1 MIKGMLGKKVGMT
14 QVFTPEGRVV
24 PVTVIQAGPCA
35 ITQIKTVKSDGYE
48 AVQVGYWPVKR
59 LNKPLRGHLGRTGLF
74 RYLREFPVD
83 GVEDLELGQ
92 QVKVD
97 LFELG
102 EKVDVVGTSKG
113 KGFQGTM
120 KRHGFH
126 GGPRTHGQSDRARAP
141 GSIGAGTYP
150 GKVFKGKKMAGHMG
164 AVRVTV
170 KNLEVVVVDPERGLM
185 FLKGGVPGAPN
196 GLLVIRKRK

>member
-1 MIKGMLGKKVGMT
+1 M
-14 QVFTPEGRVV
+14 
-24 PVTVIQAGPCA
+24 
-35 ITQIKTVKSDGYE
+35 
-48 AVQVGYWPVKR
+48 KR

-74 RYLREFPVD
+74 RFLREFAVD
-83 GVEDLELGQ
+83 GTDDLELGQ

-97 LFELG
+97 LFETG

-113 KGFQGTM
+113 LGFQGAM

-141 GSIGAGTYP
+141 GSIGAGTTP
-150 GKVFKGKKMAGHMG
+150 GRVLKGKKMAGHMG
-164 AVRVTV
+164 AARITV
-170 KNLEVVVVDPERGLM
+170 KNLEVVEVDAERDLL

-196 GLLVIRKRK
+196 GLIVIKKVK

>member
-35 ITQIKTVKSDGYE
+35 VTQVKTVERDGYQ
-48 AVQVGYWPVKR
+48 AAQVGYGSVKR
-59 LNKPLRGHLGRTGLF
+59 LNKPMRGHLGRAGLF
-74 RYLREFPVD
+74 RHLREFAVD
-83 GVEDLELGQ
+83 GTEDLEVGQ
-92 QVKVD
+92 QIKVD
-97 LFELG
+97 LFESG

-113 KGFQGTM
+113 LGFQGGM

-150 GKVFKGKKMAGHMG
+150 GRVFKGKKMAGHTG

-170 KNLEVVVVDPERGLM
+170 KNLEVVDVDAERDLL

-196 GLLVIRKRK
+196 DLIVIKKVK